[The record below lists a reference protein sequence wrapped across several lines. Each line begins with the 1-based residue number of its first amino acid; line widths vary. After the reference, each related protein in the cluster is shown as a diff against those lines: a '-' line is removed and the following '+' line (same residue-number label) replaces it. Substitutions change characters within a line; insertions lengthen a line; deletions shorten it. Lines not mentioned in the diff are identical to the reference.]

1 MSGHSKWSTI
11 KHKKAV
17 TDAKRGAA
25 FSKLARLVE
34 VAARG
39 GADPEM
45 NFRLK
50 LAIGKARAA
59 NMPAANIDKAVRKG
73 AGLDKESSSI
83 EEVTYEGIGPG
94 NIAVIIQALTD
105 NKNRTVSELR
115 NIFTKSGSNF
125 GTPVSWQ
132 FKNRGV
138 ITVPKVGDD
147 LELRL
152 IDAGAEEI
160 EDMGDVYEVYTDPKN
175 LGQTRKNLMES
186 GIKVREDRL
195 AMIPIQTVKITD
207 AAAAKKV
214 INFVEALEDH
224 DDVAEVFA
232 NFDINDDILREL
244 SS

>member
-11 KHKKAV
+11 KRKKAT

-25 FSKLARLVE
+25 FSKLARLIE
-34 VAARG
+34 VTARG

-59 NMPAANIDKAVRKG
+59 NMPAANIDKAIRKG

-115 NIFTKSGSNF
+115 NIFTKSGGNF
-125 GTPVSWQ
+125 GTPVNWQ

-138 ITVPKVGDD
+138 ITVPKIGDN

-160 EDMGDVYEVYTDPKN
+160 EDIDDAYEVYTDPKN
-175 LGQTRKNLMES
+175 LGQTRKNLVES
-186 GIKVREDRL
+186 GIEVREDRL
-195 AMIPIQTVKITD
+195 AMIPTQTTKITD
-207 AAAAKKV
+207 AAMAKRV
-214 INFVEALEDH
+214 VNFVEALEDH

-232 NFDINDDILREL
+232 NFDIDDSIIQEL
-244 SS
+244 NS